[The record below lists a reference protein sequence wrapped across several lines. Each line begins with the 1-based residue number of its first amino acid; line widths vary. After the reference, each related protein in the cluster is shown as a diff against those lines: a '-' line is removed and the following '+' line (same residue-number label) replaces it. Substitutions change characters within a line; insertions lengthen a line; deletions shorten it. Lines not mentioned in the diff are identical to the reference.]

1 MLKCNHEVMLM
12 QEINDKKYS
21 KVFRAGNSL
30 GVRLTKHD
38 AKELGLE
45 VGDELI
51 KVISDD
57 KQTVTFK
64 KKEKVSPSVSKLIDQ
79 GIKENWELLEWLKDK

>member
-1 MLKCNHEVMLM
+1 M
-12 QEINDKKYS
+12 
-21 KVFRAGNSL
+21 
-30 GVRLTKHD
+30 RLTKHD
-38 AKELGLE
+38 VKELGLE

-64 KKEKVSPSVSKLIDQ
+64 KKEKVSLSVSKLIDQ

>member
-1 MLKCNHEVMLM
+1 M
-12 QEINDKKYS
+12 QIMTI
-21 KVFRAGNSL
+21 RAWRLETHKPQSL
-30 GVRLTKHD
+30 DWGSWPKHD
-38 AKELGLE
+38 VKELGLE

-64 KKEKVSPSVSKLIDQ
+64 KKEKVSLSVSKLIDQ

>member
-1 MLKCNHEVMLM
+1 M
-12 QEINDKKYS
+12 QKISDKKYS

-45 VGDELI
+45 VDNELI
-51 KVISDD
+51 KVISAN
-57 KQTVTFK
+57 KQTIAFK
-64 KKEKVSPSVSKLIDQ
+64 KKEKVSPSISKLIDQ
-79 GIKENWELLEWLKDK
+79 GIKENWELLEWLKYK

>member
-1 MLKCNHEVMLM
+1 M

-38 AKELGLE
+38 AKELSLE

-57 KQTVTFK
+57 KQTITFM
-64 KKEKVSPSVSKLIDQ
+64 KKEQVYQSVSKLIVH
-79 GIKENWELLEWLKDK
+79 GLKEKWDRLE

>member
-1 MLKCNHEVMLM
+1 M
-12 QEINDKKYS
+12 QKISYKKYS

-30 GVRLTKHD
+30 GVRLTKQD

-45 VGDELI
+45 VGDEPI
-51 KVISDD
+51 KVISAD
-57 KQTVTFK
+57 KQTIAFK